1 MPIAEYGERLLK
13 RRAARSIIGER
24 TVAHYHR
31 GTTMSDD
38 LHNRGPA
45 DRSRVNVN
53 ESWEVRYWCKEF
65 GCTETQLRAAVK
77 AVGVSAAAV
86 RAHLKK

>member
-1 MPIAEYGERLLK
+1 MPIAEYGGRLLL
-13 RRAARSIIGER
+13 RHAGRSIIGGR
-24 TVAHYHR
+24 TVAHCHR

-77 AVGVSAAAV
+77 AVGVSVVAV

>member
-1 MPIAEYGERLLK
+1 VRRIIAERLS
-13 RRAARSIIGER
+13 AMPWGII
-24 TVAHYHR
+24 
-31 GTTMSDD
+31 MSDN
-38 LHNRGPA
+38 LQNRGPA

-65 GCTETQLRAAVK
+65 NCTETQLRAAVK

-86 RAHLKK
+86 RTHLRK